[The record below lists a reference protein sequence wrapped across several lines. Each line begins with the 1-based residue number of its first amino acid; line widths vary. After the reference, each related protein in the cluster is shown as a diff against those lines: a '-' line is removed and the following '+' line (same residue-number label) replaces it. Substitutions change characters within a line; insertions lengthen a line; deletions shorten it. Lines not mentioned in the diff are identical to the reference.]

1 MEVLLLGVVVFL
13 SLLMIPFSLPGT
25 WVIAAA
31 AAVYRILLP
40 NGGIGWFTVACVTI
54 LATMGAVA
62 DIALAGRYARKYGG
76 SRRAGWGAVIGG
88 LVGAFIGI
96 PVPIVGPVLGAL
108 AGAFVGALAFEL
120 TAGTTGVDATR
131 VATGA
136 LIGRAIGAAINV
148 AIGLM
153 MAAWVMS
160 SAIVG

>member
-40 NGGIGWFTVACVTI
+40 SGGIGWFTVACVII

>member
-31 AAVYRILLP
+31 AAVYRILVP
-40 NGGIGWFTVACVTI
+40 SGGIGWFTVACVTI